1 MALSN
6 YSELQSAVADWLERG
21 DLTARIP
28 DFIRLAE
35 VQLNRLLR
43 TNPQKLRATATI
55 SDPFSAIPSDHL
67 ETLAI
72 TLSDGASQWD
82 LLASSLEQMAAS
94 AAENPGTGKPR
105 FWTQVGE
112 QFQYFPA
119 PDQAYTATLT
129 YVRGIPGLSDT
140 NTTNWLLTRFPDAYL
155 FGALKEAG
163 PFLRDNDLASTFE
176 AKFQAAAQDIVSSER
191 KVVGT
196 LRADP
201 AVTIVGR
208 GTFDINTGR

>member
-1 MALSN
+1 MALST
-6 YSELQSAVADWLERG
+6 YDDLRSSVADWLERS
-21 DLTARIP
+21 DLASRIP

-35 VQLNRLLR
+35 SQLNRLLR

-55 SDPFSAIPSDHL
+55 SDPFSAIPSDLL
-67 ETLAI
+67 EVEAISLSNGSSAWTLAP
-72 TLSDGASQWD
+72 Q
-82 LLASSLEQMAAS
+82 SLEVLAANY
-94 AAENPGTGKPR
+94 AAQPEPGPPR
-105 FWTQVGE
+105 YWARVGD

-129 YVRGIPGLSDT
+129 YTRSLPALSDS
-140 NTTNWLLTRFPDAYL
+140 NPTNWLLTKHPDAYL

-191 KVVGT
+191 KVVGD
-196 LRADP
+196 LRTDVALS
-201 AVTIVGR
+201 TIGR
-208 GTFDINTGR
+208 ATFDINTGR

>member
-1 MALSN
+1 MALST
-6 YSELQSAVADWLERG
+6 YDDLQSSVADWLERS
-21 DLTARIP
+21 DLASRIP

-43 TNPQKLRATATI
+43 TNPQTLRATATI

-72 TLSDGASQWD
+72 TLSDGTSQWD
-82 LLASSLEQMAAS
+82 LLPSSLEQMAAS
-94 AAENPGTGKPR
+94 AAEHPGTGKPR

-163 PFLRDNDLASTFE
+163 PFLRDPELTATFE
-176 AKFQAAAQDIVSSER
+176 AKYRAAADEINASDR
-191 KVVGT
+191 TIRGR
-196 LRADP
+196 LRSDP
-201 AVTIVGR
+201 ALTRMGR
-208 GTFDINTGR
+208 QSYDITRG

>member
-1 MALSN
+1 MALST
-6 YSELQSAVADWLERG
+6 YGDLQSSVADWLERS
-21 DLTARIP
+21 DLASRIP

-55 SDPFSAIPSDHL
+55 SDPFSAIPSDLL
-67 ETLAI
+67 EVEAISLSNGSDAWALAP
-72 TLSDGASQWD
+72 Q
-82 LLASSLEQMAAS
+82 SLEVLAANY
-94 AAENPGTGKPR
+94 AAQPETGKPR
-105 FWTQVGE
+105 YWARVGD

-129 YVRGIPGLSDT
+129 YTRSLPALSDT
-140 NTTNWLLTRFPDAYL
+140 NTTNWLLTKHPDAYL

-163 PFLRDNDLASTFE
+163 PFLRDAELSSLFE

-191 KVVGT
+191 KVVGD
-196 LRADP
+196 LRTDVALS
-201 AVTIVGR
+201 TIGR
-208 GTFDINTGR
+208 ATFDINQG

>member
-1 MALSN
+1 MALST
-6 YSELQSAVADWLERG
+6 YDDLQSSVADWLERS
-21 DLTARIP
+21 DLASRIP

-43 TNPQKLRATATI
+43 TNPQTLRATATI

-72 TLSDGASQWD
+72 TLSDGTAQWD
-82 LLASSLEQMAAS
+82 LLPATLEQMAAS
-94 AAENPGTGKPR
+94 AAERPGTGKPR

-163 PFLRDNDLASTFE
+163 PFLRDPELTATFE
-176 AKFQAAAQDIVSSER
+176 AKYRAAADEINASDR
-191 KVVGT
+191 TIRGR
-196 LRADP
+196 LRSDP
-201 AVTIVGR
+201 ALTRMGR
-208 GTFDINTGR
+208 QSYDITRG